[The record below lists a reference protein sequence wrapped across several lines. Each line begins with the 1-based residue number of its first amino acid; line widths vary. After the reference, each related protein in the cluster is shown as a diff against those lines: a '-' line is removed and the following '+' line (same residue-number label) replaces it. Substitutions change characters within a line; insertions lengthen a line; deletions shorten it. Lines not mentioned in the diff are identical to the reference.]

1 MKTGKQRLSAMVGA
15 LALAGG
21 SLVPATIA
29 RADMLAFTRTASSRS
44 TRWRE
49 VATSAEDTCAN
60 IGMATIRLDPTADRE
75 DAFDD
80 YALALYLLSS
90 QNTPST
96 SNFGSDTFQYSA
108 DATVVDY
115 GATTDASVTGSCNA
129 TVNGQ
134 TLTAAIST
142 VFKRDMGRVIATA
155 IVKNTSDAP
164 FTGAISFITNLGSDD
179 DTKVELT
186 SSGDKTAGPGDTWV
200 LTSDGGPTDGGA
212 DPIIRSFTTTPG
224 ASFGNYTNIN
234 ESGSNLTWR
243 LDIDA
248 LGVGESVTL
257 TAGHD
262 LFLTVTEAE
271 ASDPLTPPVATPPT
285 PVPALNNPAILALA
299 GGLGLFGAMS
309 LSRRKRKPTP
319 TS

>member
-1 MKTGKQRLSAMVGA
+1 MKTGKQRLAALAGA
-15 LALAGG
+15 LAVAGG
-21 SLVPATIA
+21 SLVPATVA
-29 RADMLAFTRTASSRS
+29 RASTSFTRTASSRS
-44 TRWRE
+44 TEWYE
-49 VATSAEDTCAN
+49 VATNEGDSCGSVSDATIVTSAEDHS
-60 IGMATIRLDPTADRE
+60 
-75 DAFDD
+75 DAFDQ
-80 YALALYLLSS
+80 ALVLYLLTS
-90 QNTPST
+90 QNTAST
-96 SNFGSDTFQYSA
+96 SGSAESDTFQYMA

-115 GATTDASVTGSCNA
+115 GATTDASVTGSCDA

-142 VFKRDMGRVIATA
+142 VFKRDMGRVTVTA
-155 IVKNTSDAP
+155 IVKNTSDLP
-164 FTGAISFITNLGSDD
+164 FTGAISLYTEFGSDD
-179 DTKVELT
+179 DTTVELT

-200 LTSDGGPTDGGA
+200 LTSDKGERN
-212 DPIIRSFTTTPG
+212 DPVIRSFTTTPG
-224 ASFGNYTNIN
+224 ASLGNYTDIN
-234 ESGSNLTWR
+234 EGSDHLTWR

-262 LFLTVTEAE
+262 LFLTVAEAE
-271 ASDPLTPPVATPPT
+271 TIAPLTPPVATPPT

-309 LSRRKRKPTP
+309 LSRRKRKRTQ

>member
-1 MKTGKQRLSAMVGA
+1 MKTGKQRLAALVGA
-15 LALAGG
+15 LAVAGG
-21 SLVPATIA
+21 SLVPATVA
-29 RADMLAFTRTASSRS
+29 RAATITRTASNRS
-44 TRWRE
+44 TKWADI
-49 VATSAEDTCAN
+49 ATSIEDYCGSISDAL
-60 IGMATIRLDPTADRE
+60 ILLDPTEDRPN
-75 DAFDD
+75 AFNG
-80 YALALYLLSS
+80 ALRLYLLSS

-96 SNFGSDTFQYSA
+96 NSFGSDIFQYSA

-115 GATTDASVTGSCNA
+115 GASTDASVSGNCEA

-134 TLTAAIST
+134 TLSATVST

-155 IVKNTSDAP
+155 IVKNTSNSP
-164 FTGAISFITNLGSDD
+164 FTGAISLYTDLGSDG

-200 LTSDGGPTDGGA
+200 LTSDGGPTDGSA

-309 LSRRKRKPTP
+309 LSRRKRKRTP

>member
-1 MKTGKQRLSAMVGA
+1 MKTGKQRLAALAGA
-15 LALAGG
+15 LAVAGG
-21 SLVPATIA
+21 SLVPATVA
-29 RADMLAFTRTASSRS
+29 RASTSFTRTASSRS
-44 TRWRE
+44 TEWSE
-49 VATSAEDTCAN
+49 VATNEGDSCGSVSDATIVTSAEDHS
-60 IGMATIRLDPTADRE
+60 
-75 DAFDD
+75 DAFDG
-80 YALALYLLSS
+80 ALVLYLLTS
-90 QNTPST
+90 QNTAST
-96 SNFGSDTFQYSA
+96 SGSAESDTFQYMA

-115 GATTDASVTGSCNA
+115 GATTDASVTGSCDA

-142 VFKRDMGRVIATA
+142 VFKRDMGRVTVTA
-155 IVKNTSDAP
+155 IVKNTSDLP
-164 FTGAISFITNLGSDD
+164 FTGAISLYTAFGSDA
-179 DTKVELT
+179 DTTVELT

-200 LTSDGGPTDGGA
+200 LTSDKGESN
-212 DPIIRSFTTTPG
+212 DPVIRSFTTTPG
-224 ASFGNYTNIN
+224 ASVGPYTDVN
-234 ESGSNLTWR
+234 EGDANLTWR

-262 LFLTVTEAE
+262 LFLTVAEAE
-271 ASDPLTPPVATPPT
+271 TIAPLTPPVATPPT

-309 LSRRKRKPTP
+309 LSRRKRQRTQ

>member
-1 MKTGKQRLSAMVGA
+1 
-15 LALAGG
+15 
-21 SLVPATIA
+21 
-29 RADMLAFTRTASSRS
+29 
-44 TRWRE
+44 
-49 VATSAEDTCAN
+49 
-60 IGMATIRLDPTADRE
+60 
-75 DAFDD
+75 
-80 YALALYLLSS
+80 
-90 QNTPST
+90 
-96 SNFGSDTFQYSA
+96 
-108 DATVVDY
+108 
-115 GATTDASVTGSCNA
+115 
-129 TVNGQ
+129 
-134 TLTAAIST
+134 
-142 VFKRDMGRVIATA
+142 MGRVIATA
-155 IVKNTSDAP
+155 IVKNTSNSP
-164 FTGAISFITNLGSDD
+164 FTGAISLLTYFKSGD

-200 LTSDGGPTDGGA
+200 LTSDGGPTDGSA

-224 ASFGNYTNIN
+224 ASFGNYTDIN
-234 ESGSNLTWR
+234 EGGDDLTWR

-309 LSRRKRKPTP
+309 LSRRKRKRTP